1 MTRGHRH
8 LTDDRL
14 IELCLDRAAAAEDQ
28 QHLQCCTRCE
38 ARRADLVR
46 ILDEL
51 SAVAAHETDAA
62 FPPER
67 LARQSAHIIQR
78 IDHAGRPARVIV
90 FPAGGAQEPWTPR
103 RRPAMRWLAAAAV
116 AGLLVGLLAG
126 HFAHRLPES
135 RTATSRQARPDPS
148 PALRAATVSLSD
160 DEFLGQIDTALAR
173 PSPAVLTPLDE
184 LTPLAWEAAA
194 R

>member
-8 LTDDRL
+8 LTNDRL
-14 IELCLDRAAAAEDQ
+14 IELCLHRAAAADDQ
-28 QHLQCCTRCE
+28 QHLQCCLRCE
-38 ARRADLVR
+38 ARRADLAR
-46 ILDEL
+46 LLEEL
-51 SAVAAHETDAA
+51 NAVAAHDADAA

-67 LARQSAHIIQR
+67 LARQHARIIQR
-78 IDHAGRPARVIV
+78 IDQAGRPARVIV
-90 FPAGGAQEPWTPR
+90 FPAGAQEPWTPR

-126 HFAHRLPES
+126 HFAHRLPGS
-135 RTATSRQARPDPS
+135 GAATARQIARPDPS
-148 PALRAATVSLSD
+148 PALRAATVSISD
-160 DEFLGQIDTALAR
+160 DEFLGQIETALAR
-173 PSPAVLTPLDE
+173 PSPAVLRPLDE